1 MPCGAI
7 AWFGAAAPIV
17 ASITSACDTRANS
30 IITGKKSAAYA
41 LVAVRL
47 GGKWICRYVLAAARD
62 VSLHDNIRAFAEI
75 INAPIHL

>member
-1 MPCGAI
+1 MRCNRLVRCRRANRGVDHI
-7 AWFGAAAPIV
+7 
-17 ASITSACDTRANS
+17 CDTRANS